1 MRLYSGEG
9 HRKCLRPAFQLPLS
23 LLKSGYQWKGGGI
36 LSLRGH
42 LVIPGNTFGCYN
54 LGDCA
59 PGILWREARD
69 ATKPPPGPGAPPAT
83 KSCPVQKSAK
93 VEKCHPSGTWGR
105 CTWQKQ
111 GQKQNQSIRVKTH
124 TGASPPEY
132 YLDKRSNC
140 TRWLSLESWIGPS
153 AHAHLPQSP
162 TLWTL
167 RSVCSV

>member
-23 LLKSGYQWKGGGI
+23 LLRSGYQWKGEGI

-69 ATKPPPGPGAPPAT
+69 ATNPLQGLGHRLQQRAVLSKRAPRLRNVTLAVPEGDVLGRN
-83 KSCPVQKSAK
+83 KGKNRIK
-93 VEKCHPSGTWGR
+93 VFVLRPT
-105 CTWQKQ
+105 Q
-111 GQKQNQSIRVKTH
+111 V
-124 TGASPPEY
+124 
-132 YLDKRSNC
+132 L
-140 TRWLSLESWIGPS
+140 
-153 AHAHLPQSP
+153 LPQSI
-162 TLWTL
+162 TWIKGQTVLG
-167 RSVCSV
+167 V